1 LPDAHVCKFT
11 DDCLAR
17 GIKRRKTFR
26 LPSAARLNLSVL
38 DSTVLIPSG
47 AGAPGFAGIL
57 RCLRADATLRILAGD
72 ADPLAYGRT
81 LADGFFLMPTSADA
95 GYADQVLQL
104 ASEHNAGFVL
114 PVTTRELLPLA
125 AAAQHFDAA
134 GIRLILSPA
143 DVLRVANDKGFTYD
157 AMAAAGL
164 TVPAYKRVTN
174 RAEMMDVILSGTAT
188 ARRIFKPASGNGS
201 RGFGIVLAR
210 NEPQQRN
217 ILTDKPGQ
225 PLYRFEEL
233 PFLLPENFETDML
246 VCEYLSG
253 PEYSVDLLATRGN
266 IHYALVRSREKMIGG
281 ISVRGRFE
289 AHPEI
294 LEQTVKIC
302 ALLGLHG
309 PAGMQFK
316 LRADGMPV
324 LLEVNPRL
332 QGTVSSCLGA
342 GINLPLD
349 ALRLFQG
356 KAPEGKQAN
365 VHWGAH
371 FVRYWNESFILAEES
386 LSDTHKNE

>member
-1 LPDAHVCKFT
+1 M
-11 DDCLAR
+11 
-17 GIKRRKTFR
+17 
-26 LPSAARLNLSVL
+26 

>member
-1 LPDAHVCKFT
+1 VCKFT

-17 GIKRRKTFR
+17 GIKRRKTFG
-26 LPSAARLNLSVL
+26 LPSAVRLNLSVL

-57 RCLRADATLRILAGD
+57 RCLRADASLRILAGD

-81 LADGFFLMPTSADA
+81 LADGFFLMPSSADA
-95 GYADQVLQL
+95 AYADRVLQL
-104 ASEHNAGFVL
+104 ASEHKAGFVL
-114 PVTTRELLPLA
+114 PITTRELLPLA
-125 AAAQHFDAA
+125 EAAPRFDAA

-143 DVLRVANDKGFTYD
+143 EVLRVANDKGFTYD

-164 TVPAYKRVTN
+164 TVPSYKRVSN
-174 RAEMMDVILSGTAT
+174 RAELMESILAGTAT
-188 ARRIFKPASGNGS
+188 SRRIFKPASGNGS

-217 ILTDKPGQ
+217 ILADKPGQ
-225 PLYRFEEL
+225 PYYRFEEL
-233 PFLLPENFETDML
+233 PFLLPEYFDTDML
-246 VCEYLSG
+246 VCEYLPG
-253 PEYSVDLLATRGN
+253 PEYSVDLLANRGN

-289 AHPEI
+289 AHPGI
-294 LEQTVKIC
+294 IEQTGKIC

-316 LRADGMPV
+316 LRADGTPV

-371 FVRYWNESFILAEES
+371 FVRYWNESFTLADES